1 MKTMPNGKK
10 VRLHFTAGGNVNEAK
25 NMETGATHTPGE
37 FAQDRKMLKKRKMK
51 KMPNKPP
58 MKRMKRMG
66 YEDMDG
72 GDYGL

>member
-1 MKTMPNGKK
+1 
-10 VRLHFTAGGNVNEAK
+10 
-25 NMETGATHTPGE
+25 
-37 FAQDRKMLKKRKMK
+37 MK